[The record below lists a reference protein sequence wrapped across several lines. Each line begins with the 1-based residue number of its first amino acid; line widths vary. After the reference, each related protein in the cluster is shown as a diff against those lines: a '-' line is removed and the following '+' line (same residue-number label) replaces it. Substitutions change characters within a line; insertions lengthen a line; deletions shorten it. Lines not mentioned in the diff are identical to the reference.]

1 MITADFT
8 SQLNDSHSPTSSPFR
23 YELDNLGAALRDVGI
38 STGDVVFF
46 QVCMDGLDPVAAGL
60 DPEKTCGHL
69 YRSLRDAVGPQG
81 TILAPAY
88 TFSFC
93 RGEVFDVEDSP
104 TIDGPWNTFTAFP
117 EYLRRLPGAFRSAD
131 PIFSTAGIGP
141 KAAEILTGLP
151 NVCLREDCVHDRLL
165 RLGGKICIAGVG
177 LYEAIFRH
185 YVEALVRVPWRFTK
199 LFTGIVREKGM
210 ERREGWLYDVRI
222 WAPNADPAGEVL
234 EALARQTG
242 ACQAVGLAKGELLA
256 IPARALYDLATREL
270 ARDSWSTVRG
280 PGGDPVALE
289 EERVQER
296 CHTIQLGPKASLR
309 EMVDALWRT
318 PRDIVSGGYDACLRA
333 LSQQLPMTIHEYPTG
348 TECFTWIVPEKWTCH
363 EAWLETTDGRRL
375 FSYSD
380 HPLHVV
386 SYSLPFEGEVSREE
400 LFRHLHTHPKLRHAV
415 PFIFKYYDRDW
426 GLCCSQDLKD
436 CLTDERYRVVIR
448 TASSYGTLKVGE
460 VVLPGETDD
469 CIVLCAHLC
478 HPAQVNDDLSGVV
491 AGIEITRRLMERSRR
506 RYTYRFLIVPET
518 IGSLAYLSSHEAL
531 VPKMKGGL
539 FLEMLARP
547 HPHGLQ
553 LSFSGE
559 TEVDRC
565 FQLALREQDPAGW
578 TGPFRRLIL
587 NDEVQFNAPGFRV
600 PMLSLTRILPVGHR
614 DWPFREYHS
623 SDDTPEA
630 ASFEHLSQSCE
641 LALAMLDTLE
651 QNRVP
656 VNRFKG
662 EVFCSR
668 YGLHVDWYS
677 DPEGNNALFDIMH
690 LVDGTLS
697 TADIAWKLGRS
708 FRLVK
713 RTLDELE
720 RRNLIEYR

>member
-1 MITADFT
+1 MITTVDST
-8 SQLNDSHSPTSSPFR
+8 SQSSNSPVPSSSMR
-23 YELDNLGAALRDVGI
+23 YELDDFEAALRAVGI
-38 STGDVVFF
+38 TSGDLVFF
-46 QVCMDGLDPVAAGL
+46 QVCMDGLDPATAES
-60 DPEKTCGHL
+60 DPEQTCTHL
-69 YRSLRDAVGPQG
+69 YRALRSVVGPQG

-93 RGEVFDVEDSP
+93 RGEAFDLDASP
-104 TIDGPWNTFTAFP
+104 TIEGPWNTFTAFP
-117 EYLRRLPGAFRSAD
+117 EYLRRLPGAARSAD

-141 KAAEILTGLP
+141 QAAEILTGLP
-151 NVCLREDCVHDRLL
+151 NVCLREGSVHDRLL

-199 LFTGIVREKGM
+199 LFTGVVREDGV
-210 ERREGWLYDVRI
+210 ERKEGWLYDVRI
-222 WAPNADPAGEVL
+222 WAPNADPAGEAV
-234 EALARQTG
+234 EERARQTG
-242 ACQAVGLAKGELLA
+242 ICQTVGLGSGELLA
-256 IPARALYDLATREL
+256 VPAREFYDLAVREL
-270 ARDSWSTVRG
+270 ARDCWSTVRG
-280 PGGDPVALE
+280 PAGDPVALE

-296 CHTIQLGPKASLR
+296 SHAIQLRPGASPR
-309 EMVDALWRT
+309 EIIEALWRV

-333 LSQQLPMTIHEYPTG
+333 LSQELPMTIHEYPTG
-348 TECFTWIVPEKWTCH
+348 TECCTWIVPEKWTCH
-363 EAWLETTDGRRL
+363 EAWLETMDGRRL

-386 SYSLPFEGEVSREE
+386 SYSLPFESEVSREE

-426 GLCCSQDLKD
+426 GLCCSQDLKES
-436 CLTDERYRVVIR
+436 LIDERYRVVLR
-448 TASSYGTLKVGE
+448 TSSSYGTLKVGE
-460 VVLPGETDD
+460 VVAPGETDD
-469 CIVLCAHLC
+469 CVVLCAHLC
-478 HPAQVNDDLSGVV
+478 HPAQVNDDLSGVA
-491 AGIEITRRLMERSRR
+491 AGVEIMRRLLARKKR
-506 RYTYRFLIVPET
+506 RYSYRFLIVPET

-531 VPKMKGGL
+531 VAKMKGGL

-547 HPHGLQ
+547 HAHGLQ

-559 TEVDRC
+559 TEVDHC
-565 FQLALREQDPAGW
+565 FQLALREKDPAGW

-600 PMLSLTRILPVGHR
+600 PMLSLTRILPTGHP

-623 SDDTPEA
+623 SDDTPET
-630 ASFEHLSQSCE
+630 ASFEHLSQSCD
-641 LALAMLDTLE
+641 LALAMLDALE

-668 YGLHVDWYS
+668 YGLHIDWYS
-677 DPEGNNALFDIMH
+677 DPEGNSALFDIMH

-697 TADIAWKLGRS
+697 TADIAWKLGCS
-708 FRLVK
+708 FQSVK